1 MANYFGAHHG
11 TQTRIGDFRPSLSPF
26 LKNYQGVIDSCNPAN
41 HLQVLDKHN
50 TRTRQSNSASFA
62 DSLSIAGS
70 STPPLSPA
78 ESFASLYPIPPHLSP
93 AVSPASSPRSSTS
106 PSLHPA
112 PPTPTAEDGTHAG
125 HDLPETHV
133 MGKLVVKV
141 VQARNLKVDSDKAK
155 PYILLQYDRTD
166 SVSRE
171 FGAPPPLPRPAETKR
186 NGLKRLGPKIRSN
199 AVNGFTSI
207 ATSTSTTTTTTT
219 TTTSSKTSD
228 QPKTTFR
235 RVGPLKR
242 TTSFPAAGPSSVNES
257 SQQQDS
263 SSSFGPRLVSDATPQ
278 GDSKEIG
285 TASAPIWNHEATFD
299 VVAPGRTI
307 LLCVYDKL
315 APQGT
320 PNSNATAVTMPA
332 HGFLG
337 ACVFEPPLSAE
348 VGQDGQGLDLWIPL
362 VCALDLENPVWGEVR
377 VRILFEA
384 LPSRPKLAVEDFQ
397 VLRRIGQGSFG
408 QVFRVRKKDT
418 KRIYAMKVI
427 SKNNIVNK
435 SALAQVLAER
445 QVLART
451 NACPFLVGLKFS
463 FQSPTDLFFVIDYK
477 SGGELFTH
485 LQRDGG
491 RFEEAKVQFYTAE
504 IILALDYLHSEGIVY
519 RDLKPE
525 NCLLDGSGH
534 VVLCDFG
541 LSKLLDDPVNGR
553 TRTLCGTT
561 AFCAPEVLLDVGYGY
576 SCDWWSL
583 GCVLFEMCYG
593 WSPFYAENQ
602 IDEYERILNAEI
614 KIPSKKGYSDACRD
628 LQLRLLTREPSE
640 RICANGGSS
649 EIKAHAFFASIDWLR
664 LSNRQVSPP
673 WKPPTHADDDLECC
687 EQGRS
692 AEWMFGDGSSCWS
705 TPCASRR
712 GSGEWVVEMDKEGG
726 LFRDFT
732 YVSGA
737 GHEKRRSSFNG
748 TSLVRSNHE
757 SLLPFVQRLGYAPSS
772 LSLAQEAV

>member
-1 MANYFGAHHG
+1 MAGAG
-11 TQTRIGDFRPSLSPF
+11 AMRIGDFRPSLSPF
-26 LKNYQGVIDSCNPAN
+26 LKNYQGVIEACNPAN
-41 HLQVLDKHN
+41 HLSVLDKH
-50 TRTRQSNSASFA
+50 RSRQSNSAAFSA
-62 DSLSIAGS
+62 VDALSVAGS

-93 AVSPASSPRSSTS
+93 AVSPSSSPRSATS
-106 PSLHPA
+106 HLPRTSLSRTDDYSA
-112 PPTPTAEDGTHAG
+112 AAG
-125 HDLPETHV
+125 DDADDLPTTHV

-141 VQARNLKVDSDKAK
+141 IEARGLKVDSNTAK
-155 PYILLQYDRTD
+155 PYVLLQYDRTD

-171 FGAPPPLPRPAETKR
+171 YGAPPPLPRPAETKR
-186 NGLKRLGPKIRSN
+186 NGLKRLGPKSR
-199 AVNGFTSI
+199 AVNGFTGLNGKPSNG
-207 ATSTSTTTTTTT
+207 TE
-219 TTTSSKTSD
+219 SS
-228 QPKTTFR
+228 QPNQSKTTFR
-235 RVGPLKR
+235 RVGHLKR
-242 TTSFPAAGPSSVNES
+242 TTSFPAAGPSSQEQQPAATS
-257 SQQQDS
+257 PTSQS
-263 SSSFGPRLVSDATPQ
+263 GARLIAGNPPE
-278 GDSKEIG
+278 GDPAEIG
-285 TASAPIWNHEATFD
+285 YPDAPIWNHSATFD

-315 APQGT
+315 APQGGI
-320 PNSNATAVTMPA
+320 PA

-348 VGQDGQGLDLWIPL
+348 VGDDGEGLDLWLPL
-362 VCALDLENPVWGEVR
+362 VCALDLENPVWGEVH

-384 LPSRPKLAVEDFQ
+384 SPTRPKLAVEDFQ

-408 QVFRVRKKDT
+408 QVFRVRKRDT

-427 SKNNIVNK
+427 SKSNIVNK

-451 NACPFLVGLKFS
+451 NDCPFLVGLKFS

-491 RFEEAKVQFYTAE
+491 RFEEAKVQFYIAE
-504 IILALDYLHSEGIVY
+504 IVLALDYLHFEGIIY

-602 IDEYERILNAEI
+602 IDEYERILSGEI
-614 KIPSKKGYSDACRD
+614 KIPTKKGYSNECRD
-628 LQLRLLTREPSE
+628 LQLRLLTREPAD
-640 RICANGGSS
+640 RIGAAGGAS
-649 EIKAHAFFASIDWLR
+649 EIKQHAFFATIDWKR
-664 LSNRQVSPP
+664 LANRQVSPP

-687 EQGRS
+687 EHGRS
-692 AEWMFGDGSSCWS
+692 AEWMFGDGSCWS

-712 GSGEWVVEMDKEGG
+712 NSGEWVLDMDKEGG

-732 YVSGA
+732 FVSGA

-748 TSLVRSNHE
+748 TSLASPKE
-757 SLLPFVQRLGYAPSS
+757 
-772 LSLAQEAV
+772 